1 MTDDGSIFGL
11 SPRAPGSN
19 KSPRKKTR
27 RGASDKDQEPRSSQ
41 PEAAGELEIM
51 APGRPAP
58 QAQKSGPVNGPASW
72 KTMLADPDEGDDLLD
87 DDEPLED
94 DERDEQDQDEP
105 PKAAPRRKRPAR
117 SRSGRSASAARPEDD
132 AAPDAAPAPRPQ
144 APPAARPQAPARRE
158 AKPQPER
165 PPRPEPA
172 PAPRPAPKAPATED
186 FAATA
191 PDEVIAPEDVLP
203 EATLDSLP
211 QALQDA
217 CARAG
222 WDKLMPVQA
231 LAMPY
236 LLAGQDLMIQSRTGS
251 GKTGVFVLPIMDRVN
266 TALDQCQALVLVPTR
281 ELAQQ
286 VAREAEMLAE
296 GTGMRVAA
304 VYGGAGYGPQLDALR
319 QGAHLVVGTP
329 GRVLDHLMRGSL
341 SLQGIEVLV
350 FDEADRMLSIG
361 FYPDMREVQRYL
373 PSRKVT
379 MLMTS
384 ATYPPHVMRLAGEFM
399 EHPQLLSLSHKRVH
413 VAETPHLYYE
423 CKPME
428 KDRALVRI
436 IEMENPAS
444 AFIFCNT
451 KQNVH
456 YVTAVLQR
464 FGYDADELSGD
475 LTQVKREQVLD
486 RIRRGKL
493 RFLVATDVAARGIDI
508 PDLSHVFLY
517 EPPEDHEVY
526 IHRAGRTGRAGAS
539 GEVVSLVD
547 VMEKLALHR
556 IGKMY
561 KISLEARLL
570 PTDEDVQKA
579 IAQRMTALL
588 EGRLRKLD
596 NVERERIERFKL
608 LAKTLADGE
617 AGIDLVAML
626 LDETYRTELQ
636 GAPPKPPAREQAPK
650 ARAPREDRRRDRDEE
665 PAPREAAPAPEAEAP
680 REAQPAGEDG
690 EAPAPKKRRRRRR
703 KKKKP
708 AEGAEGAEAAGNG
721 EAQGAAPEGADDEP
735 GAEGWDH
742 DEDED
747 DGPSPGQNWPYDE
760 Q

>member
-11 SPRAPGSN
+11 SPRARGSS
-19 KSPRKKTR
+19 KSPRRKPR
-27 RGASDKDQEPRSSQ
+27 RGSDDADLEPRSGQ
-41 PEAAGELEIM
+41 PEAEELE
-51 APGRPAP
+51 APAVAARKAPPAGP
-58 QAQKSGPVNGPASW
+58 ASGPVSGPASW
-72 KTMLADPDEGDDLLD
+72 KAMLADPDEDDGPEDEAPQD
-87 DDEPLED
+87 DPGAQDTADAD
-94 DERDEQDQDEP
+94 DAADQP
-105 PKAAPRRKRPAR
+105 SQPQPAARRKRSSR
-117 SRSGRSASAARPEDD
+117 GRSGRSGEARPE
-132 AAPDAAPAPRPQ
+132 AE
-144 APPAARPQAPARRE
+144 APPR
-158 AKPQPER
+158 
-165 PPRPEPA
+165 
-172 PAPRPAPKAPATED
+172 APRPAPAAPKAPSSARPPAAPRPAPQPEAPARPAPRLSATEE
-186 FAATA
+186 FASMT

-203 EATLDSLP
+203 EATLESLP
-211 QALQDA
+211 QALQEA

-236 LLAGQDLMIQSRTGS
+236 LMAGRDLMIQSRTGS
-251 GKTGVFVLPIMDRVN
+251 GKTGSFALPILDRVD
-266 TALDQCQALVLVPTR
+266 TGRDQCQALVLVPTR

-286 VAREAEMLAE
+286 VAREAEALA
-296 GTGMRVAA
+296 GTSGMRVAA

-329 GRVLDHLMRGSL
+329 GRVLDHLLRGSL
-341 SLQGIEVLV
+341 SLQGLEILV

-373 PSRKVT
+373 PARKVN
-379 MLMTS
+379 MFMTS

-399 EHPQLLSLSHKRVH
+399 ERPQLLSLSHKRVH

-475 LTQVKREQVLD
+475 LTQAKREQVLD
-486 RIRRGKL
+486 RIRHGKL

-588 EGRLRKLD
+588 ESRLRKLD

-608 LAKTLADGE
+608 LARTLAEGE
-617 AGIDLVAML
+617 GGIDLVAML

-636 GAPPKPPAREQAPK
+636 GAPPKPPAREQAPR
-650 ARAPREDRRRDRDEE
+650 ARAPK
-665 PAPREAAPAPEAEAP
+665 PAPAATPAAPPADDGDGSDAPAEVAP
-680 REAQPAGEDG
+680 AASAPAAQDG
-690 EAPAPKKRRRRRR
+690 DAPAPKKRRRRRR

-708 AEGAEGAEAAGNG
+708 AETAEAAEAAEPNGNV
-721 EAQGAAPEGADDEP
+721 APPDPEDFDEDLD
-735 GAEGWDH
+735 G
-742 DEDED
+742 EDED
-747 DGPSPGQNWPYDE
+747 DNFNV
-760 Q
+760 

>member
-1 MTDDGSIFGL
+1 M
-11 SPRAPGSN
+11 
-19 KSPRKKTR
+19 
-27 RGASDKDQEPRSSQ
+27 
-41 PEAAGELEIM
+41 
-51 APGRPAP
+51 
-58 QAQKSGPVNGPASW
+58 
-72 KTMLADPDEGDDLLD
+72 
-87 DDEPLED
+87 
-94 DERDEQDQDEP
+94 
-105 PKAAPRRKRPAR
+105 
-117 SRSGRSASAARPEDD
+117 
-132 AAPDAAPAPRPQ
+132 
-144 APPAARPQAPARRE
+144 
-158 AKPQPER
+158 
-165 PPRPEPA
+165 
-172 PAPRPAPKAPATED
+172 
-186 FAATA
+186 
-191 PDEVIAPEDVLP
+191 APEDVLP

-236 LLAGQDLMIQSRTGS
+236 LLAGRDLMIQSRTGS

-286 VAREAEMLAE
+286 VAREAETLAA

-373 PSRKVT
+373 PGRKVT

-399 EHPQLLSLSHKRVH
+399 ERPQLLSLSHKRVH

-608 LAKTLADGE
+608 LAKTLAEGE
-617 AGIDLVAML
+617 GGVDLVAML
-626 LDETYRTELQ
+626 LDETYRAELQ

-650 ARAPREDRRRDRDEE
+650 ARAPREDRRRDRGDE
-665 PAPREAAPAPEAEAP
+665 PAPREAAPREAAAAPEAEAP
-680 REAQPAGEDG
+680 QAQPAGEDG

-708 AEGAEGAEAAGNG
+708 AEGAEAAGNG
-721 EAQGAAPEGADDEP
+721 AAPGPAPEGDDDGP
-735 GAEGWDH
+735 DSEGWDH

-747 DGPSPGQNWPYDE
+747 DGPSPGQNWSYDE
-760 Q
+760 H

>member
-27 RGASDKDQEPRSSQ
+27 RGTADKDQEPRSSQ
-41 PEAAGELEIM
+41 PETAEELEI
-51 APGRPAP
+51 PDRTAP
-58 QAQKSGPVNGPASW
+58 QVPKTSPVNGPASW
-72 KTMLADPDEGDDLLD
+72 KAMLADPDEGDEPQD
-87 DDEPLED
+87 DDEPRD
-94 DERDEQDQDEP
+94 DDEQDAP

-117 SRSGRSASAARPEDD
+117 GRAGRSADAGRDETAEEDT
-132 AAPDAAPAPRPQ
+132 APQPAPRPK
-144 APPAARPQAPARRE
+144 APARRE
-158 AKPQPER
+158 VR
-165 PPRPEPA
+165 PRAESPSRPE
-172 PAPRPAPKAPATED
+172 PAPRPAPKAPAPRPATAPLPSPSQD

-203 EATLDSLP
+203 EATLGSLP

-236 LLAGQDLMIQSRTGS
+236 LLAGRDLMIQSRTGS

-286 VAREAEMLAE
+286 VAREAEMLAA

-373 PSRKVT
+373 PDRKVT

-608 LAKTLADGE
+608 LAKTLAEGE
-617 AGIDLVAML
+617 GGIDLVAML
-626 LDETYRTELQ
+626 LDETYRAELQ
-636 GAPPKPPAREQAPK
+636 AAPPKPPAREQAPK
-650 ARAPREDRRRDRDEE
+650 ARAPREDRQRDRSDE

-680 REAQPAGEDG
+680 QAQPAAEDG

-708 AEGAEGAEAAGNG
+708 AEGAEAADNGAAP
-721 EAQGAAPEGADDEP
+721 GAAPEGDDDDHD
-735 GAEGWDH
+735 AEGWDH
-742 DEDED
+742 DED
-747 DGPSPGQNWPYDE
+747 DGPSPGQNWSYDE

>member
-11 SPRAPGSN
+11 SPRGSGSN
-19 KSPRKKTR
+19 KSPRKKPR
-27 RGASDKDQEPRSSQ
+27 REARDADQEARPDGGQES
-41 PEAAGELEIM
+41 PAA
-51 APGRPAP
+51 AARQAPAP
-58 QAQKSGPVNGPASW
+58 GPVNGPASW
-72 KTMLADPDEGDDLLD
+72 KAMLADPGEDDGPLD
-87 DDEPLED
+87 DSAPELDDPDEE
-94 DERDEQDQDEP
+94 EQEP
-105 PKAAPRRKRPAR
+105 KPAARRKRPSR
-117 SRSGRSASAARPEDD
+117 GRSGRSGQARPGADE
-132 AAPDAAPAPRPQ
+132 AETPAPAPGPRP
-144 APPAARPQAPARRE
+144 APAASRAERPARRQ
-158 AKPQPER
+158 AAPQPQPASR
-165 PPRPEPA
+165 PA
-172 PAPRPAPKAPATED
+172 PAPRPSASED
-186 FAATA
+186 FASVE

-203 EATLDSLP
+203 EVTLETLP
-211 QALQDA
+211 QALHDA
-217 CARAG
+217 CVRAG

-236 LLAGQDLMIQSRTGS
+236 LMAGRDLMIQSRTGS
-251 GKTGVFVLPIMDRVN
+251 GKTGSFVLPILDRVDIG
-266 TALDQCQALVLVPTR
+266 LDQCQALVLVPTR

-286 VAREAEMLAE
+286 VAREAEGLA
-296 GTGMRVAA
+296 GSSGMRVAA

-329 GRVLDHLMRGSL
+329 GRVLDHLLRGSL
-341 SLQGIEVLV
+341 SLQSLEILV

-373 PSRKVT
+373 PARKVN
-379 MLMTS
+379 MFMTS

-399 EHPQLLSLSHKRVH
+399 ERPQLLSLSHKRVH

-475 LTQVKREQVLD
+475 LTQAKREQVLD

-556 IGKMY
+556 IAKMY

-588 EGRLRKLD
+588 ESRLRKLD

-608 LAKTLADGE
+608 LARTLAEGE
-617 AGIDLVAML
+617 GGVDLVAML
-626 LDETYRTELQ
+626 LDETYRAELQ
-636 GAPPKPPAREQAPK
+636 GAPPKPPAREQAPR
-650 ARAPREDRRRDRDEE
+650 ARAPR
-665 PAPREAAPAPEAEAP
+665 PADTDVEADAGAEGEAAAAPAPAP
-680 REAQPAGEDG
+680 AAAAPDGEDG
-690 EAPAPKKRRRRRR
+690 EAAPAPKKRRRRRR

-708 AEGAEGAEAAGNG
+708 AETNGNV
-721 EAQGAAPEGADDEP
+721 ALPEPPEDSEEDF
-735 GAEGWDH
+735 
-742 DEDED
+742 EDEED
-747 DGPSPGQNWPYDE
+747 TFNV
-760 Q
+760 